1 MALATNNSVAK
12 EMVVKDDTNISVLLF
27 GTLFYHRSSF
37 ADVYIS
43 NPRFNISRYHG
54 LDKYMFTKNIG
65 FLQRI
70 EVA

>member
-1 MALATNNSVAK
+1 MALATNSVAK
-12 EMVVKDDTNISVLLF
+12 DMVVKDNANISVLLF
-27 GTLFYHRSSF
+27 GTIFYHWSSF

-43 NPRFNISRYHG
+43 NPRFNISRYLG